1 MRKPL
6 QAAPVQAAPGL
17 QRQAAAAMAR
27 CATWNTRLA
36 GRRLT
41 QFLEHRL
48 APTGLT
54 TAQFG
59 LLGLVAAAT
68 DESLGAMAERAGLD
82 QSSLSR
88 GLDALA
94 KAGWVEMAAM
104 DGDRRRRAAW
114 LTAAGTHRLTVAL
127 PAWEAAQAE
136 IDAILDAGLVQRLAE
151 AVQRLEP

>member
-1 MRKPL
+1 MPD
-6 QAAPVQAAPGL
+6 PVQANPSL
-17 QRQAAAAMAR
+17 QHQAAAAMAR

-41 QFLEHRL
+41 QFLERRL
-48 APTGLT
+48 APTGLS

-59 LLGLVAAAT
+59 LLGLVAAAS
-68 DESLGAMAERAGLD
+68 DASLGAMAERAGLD

-94 KAGWVEMAAM
+94 KAGWVAMAAM
-104 DGDRRRRAAW
+104 EDDRRRRAAW
-114 LTAAGTHRLTVAL
+114 LTAEGTRRLTAAL

-136 IDAILDAGLVQRLAE
+136 IEAVLDTALAQRLAE
-151 AVQRLEP
+151 AAHLLEP